1 MKNHYTTRCNFYAID
16 VKENKVDIE
25 EIKVKLE
32 DRNLVV
38 VAERCNIG
46 YVTLST
52 IANGKNKNPK
62 YETVKRVSD
71 YLETH

>member
-1 MKNHYTTRCNFYAID
+1 MN
-16 VKENKVDIE
+16 IE
-25 EIKVKLE
+25 EIKKTLE

-38 VAERCNIG
+38 VAERCGIG

-62 YETVKRVSD
+62 YETFKKISD
-71 YLETH
+71 YLEAN